1 MDGAWEGGRP
11 LRRVRIEAAALR
23 RICTCERDAWH
34 AFFNIGRSSTP
45 PPSTTEQ
52 LAHSGFEAPRLWMQ
66 ARCHAAARERSPLVM
81 VLARVQRARA
91 SMGGGGERGGEG
103 ERSEGHDGA

>member
-91 SMGGGGERGGEG
+91 SMGGEGGGEG
-103 ERSEGHDGA
+103 ERREGHDGA